1 MPSDNEREET
11 MRTLLAALLP
21 LILVGCVNFSMTQPP
36 DNTRIVLPATL
47 PVEIQATPRITTARA
62 NVDGTAAPVQWTY
75 SPDSSMASG
84 PMSVPP
90 GVPVGTHTLTV
101 EADVPCWYCAG
112 GSFRQ
117 QASRSFCAASPGP
130 INVAGVPNITTISKA
145 DGNAW
150 IIRTGSPPSVSVGAN
165 TGTST
170 SIWLFQGSRFSQAGV
185 IQSVDQP
192 CLCLQSTDAKQDT
205 PIGLAGCNSKDAT
218 QVWQALPSGT
228 FAFLQNTGRGIS
240 DACLT
245 SVGGKLIQRTCR
257 ATDDQLWTF
266 RDNFVGIVT
275 ASPF

>member
-1 MPSDNEREET
+1 MKP

-21 LILVGCVNFSMTQPP
+21 LILVGCVSFSMTQPP
-36 DNTRIVLPATL
+36 DNTRIVLPAPL
-47 PVEIQATPRITTARA
+47 PVEIQGTPRITTAQAR
-62 NVDGTAAPVQWTY
+62 VDATPAPVQWTY
-75 SPDSSMASG
+75 SPDSRIASG
-84 PMSVPP
+84 PLSVPP

-117 QASRSFCAASPGP
+117 QASRSFCAANPGP
-130 INVAGVPNITTISKA
+130 LNVAGVPNMSTKSKA

-150 IIRTGSPPSVSVGAN
+150 VIQTGSPPSVSVRAN

-170 SIWLFQGSRFSQAGV
+170 SVWLFQGSRLSQIGV

-192 CLCLQSTDAKQDT
+192 CMCLQSTDAQQGT

-218 QVWQALPSGT
+218 QLWQAMPSGS
-228 FAFLQNTGRGIS
+228 FIFFQNNGRGIS

-245 SVGGKLIQRTCR
+245 SSGGKLIQRTCR
-257 ATDDQLWTF
+257 QTDDQLWTI
-266 RDNFVGIVT
+266 RDNLLGIDIG
-275 ASPF
+275 SPF